1 MRVDDSEI
9 KVTCV
14 GKDIRREIEGQS
26 PGRSYG
32 VFVKNTLLL
41 MHNWYIAKE
50 MATLFDQGLSPK
62 QTRLLVRVSQ

>member
-1 MRVDDSEI
+1 VDDSEI

-32 VFVKNTLLL
+32 VFVKKYAAAN
-41 MHNWYIAKE
+41 A
-50 MATLFDQGLSPK
+50 
-62 QTRLLVRVSQ
+62 